1 MTRGEKEALREEKAS
16 DEDEGADEA
25 SSEDEASR
33 EDEASSEDEA
43 SREAPSKG
51 GRAPDRVRG
60 RDEAAAS
67 GKAGRAREAAK
78 KPRKSAPFWL
88 LGGLLSVGIAAG
100 GVYLASRATEPT
112 ELPAPPRSKS
122 ALEAV
127 PEGTMLVVEIDL
139 KAVRAS
145 PLAAPYLGGERAV
158 AGLGDLKRACGFD
171 PIASVDQLVL
181 AVPDSSD
188 ADFGLA
194 ATGGFGDAAIL
205 ECASKMIT
213 SRGGRP
219 LASTV
224 GSFRSVRDATQGTSG
239 EVAVRPSG
247 LLLFGGGGFLR
258 TMIDTADGGMPSA
271 AADARHTALREAL
284 AGYETV
290 RASLVLTPK
299 QRKTVAE
306 EIAVAGGRA
315 PPAIGAV
322 SSAGLGLR
330 LVGENAS
337 LLVVL
342 TTDDAAQAP
351 QVAQLFEALRSEA
364 GQGAAAKLIGLSEIV
379 DRVRIQTTGATVRL
393 TLDVTVPELLAVVDR
408 ATKLSAMIESEPA
421 PQPGPPEANSPEPGP
436 LESAKPAPDPSAPSP
451 RSSER
456 VNPHGPSRVPSAT
469 SPR

>member
-1 MTRGEKEALREEKAS
+1 MSRGDEDAASEEKAS
-16 DEDEGADEA
+16 DEDEAASDEDA
-25 SSEDEASR
+25 ARDRDEDAASEDEAPIKTDR
-33 EDEASSEDEA
+33 ARD
-43 SREAPSKG
+43 KG
-51 GRAPDRVRG
+51 RG
-60 RDEAAAS
+60 RGEDVAPI
-67 GKAGRAREAAK
+67 KKGRAREDAK
-78 KPRKSAPFWL
+78 KPRSTAPFWL
-88 LGGLLSVGIAAG
+88 LGGLLSVGVAAG

-112 ELPAPPRSKS
+112 ELPAPPRSKT

-127 PEGTMLVVEIDL
+127 PEGTMLVVDIDL
-139 KAVRAS
+139 RAVRAS

-171 PIASVDQLVL
+171 PIATVDQLVI
-181 AVPDSSD
+181 AVPDSTD

-213 SRGGRP
+213 ARGGKP

-239 EVAVRPSG
+239 EVAVRPGG

-284 AGYETV
+284 GGYETV

-351 QVAQLFEALRSEA
+351 QVAQLFESLRSEA

-379 DRVRIQTTGATVRL
+379 DRVRIETTGVTVRL

-408 ATKLSAMIESEPA
+408 ATKLSAMIESA
-421 PQPGPPEANSPEPGP
+421 PEPGPTPNPLEPGP
-436 LESAKPAPDPSAPSP
+436 LESAKPPPDTSAPSARSIDGAGP
-451 RSSER
+451 RGSSR
-456 VNPHGPSRVPSAT
+456 IPSAT
-469 SPR
+469 PPR